1 MNLFRFSVVSFFIFL
16 IALSSCK
23 TPQSTIEGI
32 PAKPDKRLAGKW
44 MGCEKG
50 YQIEGV
56 TRCWIMERKK
66 DGTFSIYLEV
76 DNKEAPGN
84 SIHYG
89 KWWTKDGIFYEYHNK
104 SGRTDSYTYE
114 FTGKNQIKFTSTGNS
129 PRNDSTIYE
138 FYDHKLTGKQR
149 LTPVLLDGSSPEK
162 AIKVKS
168 IAEEYEYISKHCV
181 GCRVVMQSLI
191 NKKGRYYD
199 AIEVISADG
208 KKSTFYFDI
217 SSFYGKWFMK

>member
-66 DGTFSIYLEV
+66 DGTFSIYFEV
-76 DNKEAPGN
+76 DNKETPGN
-84 SIHYG
+84 STHYG
-89 KWWTKDGIFYEYHNK
+89 KWWTKNGIFSNITTSLDALIHTPTNLPAKIRLNLLPQEIHPA
-104 SGRTDSYTYE
+104 TTAP
-114 FTGKNQIKFTSTGNS
+114 FTNFMTTNLPVNS
-129 PRNDSTIYE
+129 ALHPYCSMGVPL
-138 FYDHKLTGKQR
+138 KK
-149 LTPVLLDGSSPEK
+149 P
-162 AIKVKS
+162 
-168 IAEEYEYISKHCV
+168 SK
-181 GCRVVMQSLI
+181 
-191 NKKGRYYD
+191 
-199 AIEVISADG
+199 
-208 KKSTFYFDI
+208 
-217 SSFYGKWFMK
+217 